1 MRTSFAASALLLLSG
16 CPAATSVDA
25 GADVPVVTDR
35 DVPVAADADS
45 APDAGAPDAPEFD
58 APPDD
63 APLLPSVDA
72 GDPFGDTGTLGAPAW
87 VDLDVLTGG
96 ETCPALVACGGDEVG
111 TWDVTGG
118 CIELPLGGMLAVCPG
133 ATLEASGRARGR
145 VVFDGTLARRIAQ
158 TEVVATIFLPAVC
171 AGFVGGCSSIEER
184 IRMQSPDAACAD
196 DGAGNCDCAVRQSSV
211 IDDGDLYTIEGN
223 EIVSSTAGRR
233 WEYCVEGTS
242 MRYRDVTPMGER
254 EPGIIELG
262 RLP

>member
-1 MRTSFAASALLLLSG
+1 MRTPLFASVLLLLSG
-16 CPAATSVDA
+16 CPASTSVDA
-25 GADVPVVTDR
+25 GADVPSAEP
-35 DVPVAADADS
+35 DVPAALDTGVE
-45 APDAGAPDAPEFD
+45 PDAGAPDAPDID
-58 APPDD
+58 APRSD
-63 APLLPSVDA
+63 APLLSPVDA

-96 ETCPALVACGGDEVG
+96 ETCPPLVPCGGDEVG

-133 ATLEASGRARGR
+133 ATLDASGRARGR
-145 VVFDGTLARRIAQ
+145 VVFDGTIARRIAQ
-158 TEVVATIFLPAVC
+158 TEVVATLFLPAVC
-171 AGFVGGCSSIEER
+171 AGFVGGCAGIEER
-184 IRMQSPDAACAD
+184 IRMQSPDTACVE
-196 DGAGNCDCAVRQSSV
+196 DGAGNCDCAVRQIGG

-242 MRYRDVTPMGER
+242 LRYRDVTPTGER

-262 RLP
+262 RVL